1 VVLAHA
7 VRKESFH
14 EESVASDD
22 ASHDDGL
29 LHHHVEEE
37 KVATRPRVYL
47 SPKELLALFSPRD
60 DVKRVTLR
68 PSFASTVTAGNAST
82 SSSSSS
88 STTVKRISGSG
99 VDMDNNGDA
108 LFALKKQQHV
118 AALPF
123 DGSVSRECY
132 ELGGIEAGGAFDLL
146 LLLDDFSSLLP
157 LSEREVRDIHQRYL
171 LI

>member
-1 VVLAHA
+1 VLAHA

-14 EESVASDD
+14 EGSVASDD

-29 LHHHVEEE
+29 LHHHVEEGE
-37 KVATRPRVYL
+37 VTTRPKVYL

-68 PSFASTVTAGNAST
+68 PSFATAAGNAST
-82 SSSSSS
+82 STSS